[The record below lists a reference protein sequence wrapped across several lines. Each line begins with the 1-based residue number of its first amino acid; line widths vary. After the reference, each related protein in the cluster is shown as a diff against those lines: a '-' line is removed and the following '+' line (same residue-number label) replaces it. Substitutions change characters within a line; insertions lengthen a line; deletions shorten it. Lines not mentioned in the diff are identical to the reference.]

1 MDTIQ
6 AVPNFKVVYEGLSL
20 TVTLSTSNLSLG
32 LVAGTTYRFTL
43 QAVNIY
49 GSSDFS
55 EETRVALGTLPPQP
69 NPPTKVE
76 ALSSISSIAVT
87 WNEVIPTDGVAI
99 TGYKLYMDDGYSG
112 NFFVVYDG
120 TGYPYTTSYTAVNLT
135 TGLPYR
141 FYVVASNINGDSVGS
156 NIAIIYSCLIPS
168 GLNTPIKTGTTT
180 SSIAISWNEPNP
192 NGCPITGF
200 AIYRD
205 TGNNDPLT
213 V

>member
-1 MDTIQ
+1 
-6 AVPNFKVVYEGLSL
+6 
-20 TVTLSTSNLSLG
+20 
-32 LVAGTTYRFTL
+32 
-43 QAVNIY
+43 
-49 GSSDFS
+49 
-55 EETRVALGTLPPQP
+55 
-69 NPPTKVE
+69 
-76 ALSSISSIAVT
+76 VT

-120 TGYPYTTSYTAVNLT
+120 SGYPFTTSYTAVNLT

-141 FYVVASNINGDSVGS
+141 FYVVASNINGDSIGS
-156 NIAIIYSCLIPS
+156 NTAIIYSCLIPS

-213 V
+213 VQVDPTIVSNQPSLISYNITGLSPTSYTFRIKVRAFNADGYTDS